1 VSSFIL
7 EIAAM
12 LPRPLVAAL
21 CSVAIGALGLYC
33 APSAEAKDPEIKDGI
48 PGTVVK
54 VDAAQGT
61 VTIAEREGRERTY
74 SINEQ
79 TVIVGP
85 RGGIVKSRLRDH
97 RFHSGLPIT
106 VVAEGSTAT
115 ELHLGYDRKP
125 REARTSTSRSV
136 PVSPPAESP
145 APTDSGTS
153 PAPTPAPSNPAPAPT
168 TSTTRTSRFRGV
180 LERRNAEKDAAKPE
194 EEDEDL
200 EFPGKVK
207 SVDPTKRML
216 VVTLVNGK
224 DRSFLVASDVKV
236 LVNSRASRHGLS
248 DPALQP
254 GTPLTVV
261 TATGGRKVLE
271 VKVTAS
277 RRAKKAA

>member
-1 VSSFIL
+1 
-7 EIAAM
+7 M
-12 LPRPLVAAL
+12 LPRPLIVAL
-21 CSVAIGALGLYC
+21 CSVAIGALGLLN
-33 APSAEAKDPEIKDGI
+33 ARATEAKDPELKDGI

-54 VDAAQGT
+54 VDVTQGT
-61 VTIAEREGRERTY
+61 VTIAEKEGRERTY

-97 RFHSGLPIT
+97 RFHSGLPIS
-106 VVAEGSTAT
+106 VVADGSTAT

-125 REARTSTSRSV
+125 REGRTSTSRSTSRTA
-136 PVSPPAESP
+136 PASPPVETPSP
-145 APTDSGTS
+145 SDAGTS
-153 PAPTPAPSNPAPAPT
+153 PAPAPAPSNPAPGPT
-168 TSTTRTSRFRGV
+168 TSTTRTSRFRG
-180 LERRNAEKDAAKPE
+180 LTERRAVEKDAAKPE
-194 EEDEDL
+194 DEDEDL

-261 TATGGRKVLE
+261 TATGGRKVVE

>member
-1 VSSFIL
+1 
-7 EIAAM
+7 M

-21 CSVAIGALGLYC
+21 CSVAIGALGLSC
-33 APSAEAKDPEIKDGI
+33 ARSAQARDPEIKDGI

-54 VDAAQGT
+54 VDVAQGT
-61 VTIAEREGRERTY
+61 VTIAEKEGRERTY

-85 RGGIVKSRLRDH
+85 RGGAVKSRLRDH

-106 VVAEGSTAT
+106 VVASGSEAT

-125 REARTSTSRSV
+125 REGRSSTSRST

-145 APTDSGTS
+145 GPNDAGTS
-153 PAPTPAPSNPAPAPT
+153 PAPSPAPSNPAPA
-168 TSTTRTSRFRGV
+168 TTRTSRFRG
-180 LERRNAEKDAAKPE
+180 LGESRRAADKDAAKSDD
-194 EEDEDL
+194 EDEDL

-207 SVDPTKRML
+207 SVDAAKRML
-216 VVTLVNGK
+216 VITLVNGK
-224 DRSFLVASDVKV
+224 DRSFLVSSDVKV

-254 GTPLTVV
+254 GTSLTVV

-271 VKVTAS
+271 VKVAPA
-277 RRAKKAA
+277 RRLRKAA